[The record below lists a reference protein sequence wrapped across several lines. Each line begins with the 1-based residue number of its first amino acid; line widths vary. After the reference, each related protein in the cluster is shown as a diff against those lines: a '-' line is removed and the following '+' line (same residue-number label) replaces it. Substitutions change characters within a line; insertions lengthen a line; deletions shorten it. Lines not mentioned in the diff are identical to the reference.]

1 VLGLAPRLIAG
12 TGIPLSPQEFMD
24 TMQVKLEQAFKHT
37 TVLPGIQKL
46 VSHLHK
52 HNIPI
57 AVSRLVVGGQT
68 ETSA

>member
-37 TVLPGIQKL
+37 TVLPGIQVAL
-46 VSHLHK
+46 W
-52 HNIPI
+52 
-57 AVSRLVVGGQT
+57 
-68 ETSA
+68 